1 FGYKLTVPAHQGRG
15 AEQILFPALI
25 ERMRQVRGGETPVFI
40 SNYHF
45 DTTAGHI
52 ELNGGK
58 AINVVT
64 EEAFDTTTPY
74 DWKGNF
80 DLNKLVETIE

>member
-1 FGYKLTVPAHQGRG
+1 
-15 AEQILFPALI
+15 
-25 ERMRQVRGGETPVFI
+25 
-40 SNYHF
+40 
-45 DTTAGHI
+45 GHI

-74 DWKGNF
+74 DWKGNV
-80 DLNKLVETIE
+80 DLNKLVETIEEHGSKNICAIITTVTCNRSRGQPVSIRNMPSLYEIATEYAIL